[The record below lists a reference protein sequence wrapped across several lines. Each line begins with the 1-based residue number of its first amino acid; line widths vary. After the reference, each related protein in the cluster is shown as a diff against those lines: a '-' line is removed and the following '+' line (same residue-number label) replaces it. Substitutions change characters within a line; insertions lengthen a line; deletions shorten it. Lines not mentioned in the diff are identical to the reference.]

1 MDVSLKAGELAG
13 QVAVVIGGTRGIGRA
28 LSLGV
33 ARAGASVVV
42 SSRSADAVAAVVSE
56 IDALGMPALGV
67 PADVSRLD
75 DVEALMRAAVA
86 RFGRIDVLVN
96 NAAINPLWK
105 RAERLTPE
113 DWDSI
118 MAVDLRG
125 AFFAC
130 QEAGK
135 VMLEQRS
142 GRIVNVTSVTAL
154 RGTARGLPY
163 TAAKAG
169 VIAVT
174 QSLAAEWCAHGIRVN
189 AVAPGFF
196 ATDLTRGLM
205 ENEGLYRDIVAKV
218 PMQRFAQPEEMVG
231 MVVYLASEA
240 SSYVTG
246 QVFVVDG
253 GYSAIR

>member
-1 MDVSLKAGELAG
+1 MDASLKSQDLAG

-28 LSLGV
+28 LSLGLG
-33 ARAGASVVV
+33 RAGASVVV
-42 SSRSADAVAAVVSE
+42 SSRSAESVAAVVSE
-56 IDALGMPALGV
+56 LDALGTPALGV

-75 DVEALMRAAVA
+75 DVQALVREAVG

-105 RAERLTPE
+105 RAEHLTPE

-130 QEAGK
+130 REAGK
-135 VMLEQRS
+135 VMIDQRS
-142 GRIVNVTSVTAL
+142 GRIVNIASVTAL

-169 VIAVT
+169 LIAVT
-174 QSLAAEWCAHGIRVN
+174 QTLAAEWCPYGIRVN
-189 AVAPGFF
+189 AVAPGFV

-205 ENEGLYRDIVAKV
+205 ANDELYRDMVAKV
-218 PMQRFAQPEEMVG
+218 PMQRFAEPEEMVG
-231 MVVYLASEA
+231 LVVYLASEA

>member
-1 MDVSLKAGELAG
+1 MDRSPKSGELAS

-28 LSLGV
+28 LSLGL

-42 SSRSADAVAAVVSE
+42 SSRSAEAVAAVVSE

-67 PADVSRLD
+67 PADVSRFD
-75 DVEALMRAAVA
+75 DVEALMRAAVE

-105 RAERLTPE
+105 RAERLTLE

-130 QEAGK
+130 QAAGK

-142 GRIVNVTSVTAL
+142 GRIVNVASVTAL

-169 VIAVT
+169 LIAVT
-174 QSLAAEWCAHGIRVN
+174 QTLAAEWCAHGIRVN

-205 ENEGLYRDIVAKV
+205 DNEGLYRDIVAKV